1 MRVVGR
7 SAHDGGGAFQ
17 PRHLEASQ
25 CLGHGIRVQAPG
37 DDDRVFE
44 CHVRAL
50 RQEGQRGMRRVAQ
63 HAHAAAREM
72 RQRIATE
79 QSPFIRH
86 VDVAD
91 DGLHVL
97 VPAGEIAGT
106 FVARPGF
113 GPGFH
118 QPVVAFHRTDEI
130 QKFTA
135 PQRIADDVAAMA
147 DPVGADKLP
156 HVRRQAFHRHQT
168 TPRHDAGEARAAP
181 AEHLPADR
189 RVHAIGRE
197 QDVAG
202 DMVSVGQMQ
211 RDSVVCLI
219 EAGAGHAG
227 MHRIGRG
234 RAHRGEQYAVEVA
247 AMRHP
252 IGRAVALHG
261 ADTEIE
267 HRPGLPCCPQAD
279 FLAGGFA
286 DDPPHRRFEAQPDQ
300 HARAVG
306 SQLHTG
312 ADFAQFR
319 RLFEHAHVVAALQ
332 QCERRGQATQ
342 PGAGDQDAGFHSATH
357 CLNCH

>member
-1 MRVVGR
+1 
-7 SAHDGGGAFQ
+7 
-17 PRHLEASQ
+17 
-25 CLGHGIRVQAPG
+25 
-37 DDDRVFE
+37 
-44 CHVRAL
+44 
-50 RQEGQRGMRRVAQ
+50 
-63 HAHAAAREM
+63 M

-135 PQRIADDVAAMA
+135 PQRIGDDVAAMA

-197 QDVAG
+197 QHVAG

-211 RDSVVCLI
+211 RDAVVCLI

-234 RAHRGEQYAVEVA
+234 RAHRGQQHGCGSRRDAPSSRARRSA
-247 AMRHP
+247 ALEPTPRSNT
-252 IGRAVALHG
+252 GQV
-261 ADTEIE
+261 
-267 HRPGLPCCPQAD
+267 CPVV
-279 FLAGGFA
+279 
-286 DDPPHRRFEAQPDQ
+286 HRRISLP
-300 HARAVG
+300 VG
-306 SQLHTG
+306 SQTIRRIAASRPSPISTRVPLDPQLHTG

-332 QCERRGQATQ
+332 QCERRGQAAQT
-342 PGAGDQDAGFHSATH
+342 GAGDQDPGFHEATH